1 MRSLRR
7 LVARNRMR
15 KAGIVQA
22 CKDKGIGSYF
32 SKHWREYL

>member
-15 KAGIVQA
+15 KAGIIQG
-22 CKDKGIGSYF
+22 CKDKGTGSYF